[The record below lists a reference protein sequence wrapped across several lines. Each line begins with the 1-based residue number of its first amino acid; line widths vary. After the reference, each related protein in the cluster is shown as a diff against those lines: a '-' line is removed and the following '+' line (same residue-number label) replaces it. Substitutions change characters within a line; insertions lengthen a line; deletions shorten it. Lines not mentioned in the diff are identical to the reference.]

1 LAQLHQ
7 PPVIEEMNRLN
18 AAFLVVSFAPL
29 DHLKKWV
36 PHFVENFLK
45 PSYQKHG
52 FEIPR
57 SFFDCTR
64 FVANPT
70 LEVYHAY
77 GMGRN
82 TATKVF
88 GRKILLQYARWK
100 REGKPVQLP
109 TEDPLQKGG
118 DFVVDLDMKIKLAHV
133 GEDQTDRPALAAILA
148 AIAKV

>member
-1 LAQLHQ
+1 MQLHQ

-18 AAFLVVSFAPL
+18 AAFLVISFAQL

-36 PHFVENFLK
+36 PHFTENFLI
-45 PSYQKHG
+45 PAYQEKGHTL
-52 FEIPR
+52 PR

-64 FVANPT
+64 FVANPA
-70 LEVYHAY
+70 LDVYHTY

-82 TATKVF
+82 SATKVF

-100 REGKPVQLP
+100 REGKPVHVP

-118 DFVVDLDMKIKLAHV
+118 DFVVDLDLKIKLAHV
-133 GEDQTDRPALAAILA
+133 GEDQSDRPSIAAILA
-148 AIAKV
+148 ALAQ